1 MKNRPVAIISLLLMT
16 AGLFARVYYR
26 LRPIQGYW

>member
-1 MKNRPVAIISLLLMT
+1 MKNRPVAIIPLLLMT

-26 LRPIQGYW
+26 CRPIQG